1 MRDQRRSP
9 DDQRQ
14 RPLRFAPTPDSLVE
28 IDRVLGRWALT
39 VYRMPGRE
47 VLAEDYFEDRY
58 LAKARA
64 EDFGQLLRSRG
75 MVA

>member
-1 MRDQRRSP
+1 
-9 DDQRQ
+9 
-14 RPLRFAPTPDSLVE
+14 
-28 IDRVLGRWALT
+28 
-39 VYRMPGRE
+39 
-47 VLAEDYFEDRY
+47 VLAEDYFDDWN